1 LLLYLSMSLTK
12 QLYEN
17 IYYEEDAEREFNIL
31 YSKDRLFF
39 EKYGDDL
46 ELIDVEK
53 CQDSGMGDDQHQKP

>member
-1 LLLYLSMSLTK
+1 MGLTK

-17 IYYEEDAEREFNIL
+17 IYYEEDAEKEFNIL

-39 EKYGDDL
+39 EKNGDDT

-53 CQDSGMGDDQHQKP
+53 YEDSGMGDDLHQKP

>member
-1 LLLYLSMSLTK
+1 MSLTK

-53 CQDSGMGDDQHQKP
+53 CEDSGMGDDLHQNLSRKR